1 MHWSPVHPLSFITF
15 TNVILRK
22 GFELLL
28 KILFIFFESWNVK
41 FHSPH
46 GPTCFLSRQESRF
59 SRHDTFMSIAVLL
72 STHFLLRSNIILR
85 TFHNNKN
92 LILTIV
98 TSMPS
103 YYAAIVFTI
112 VKREKDQSKIGMPL
126 SFRVLCNQ
134 NWVRTFSKPVVSN
147 QI

>member
-72 STHFLLRSNIILR
+72 RTHFLCSNKILR

-92 LILTIV
+92 LIFNN
-98 TSMPS
+98 S
-103 YYAAIVFTI
+103 YYAKLLCCDGFHHSKERKRSKQNCHAIF
-112 VKREKDQSKIGMPL
+112 EFYAMKIGYVG
-126 SFRVLCNQ
+126 FQ
-134 NWVRTFSKPVVSN
+134 NR
-147 QI
+147 